1 MKDRLWHNNRKPASA
16 ELSLKTSSHKSDSLW
31 EQTAETWRG
40 QTAWMF
46 LCDSHVSCDGGN
58 ASLLWASNITP
69 AWKQVWNR
77 EENLKYDV
85 KITHFCKG
93 FSERLSGELYTE
105 ETSCCSG
112 WAHLRLHWSVNASL
126 PEETFGGCRAPRGL
140 ICVFTVLSSLTQTQL
155 CLCCIQGA
163 SVIRLPWG
171 ALLLGNQTQMLK
183 NKRRGTL
190 WEAPCGSQIRRAQAA
205 GHVTMPAHKSDWTLK
220 ERWRAGFSNTF
231 IHKHRNR
238 AASKAFQNDVN
249 QTNQ

>member
-1 MKDRLWHNNRKPASA
+1 MLKSLIFVKVSQNVYQVNFTLKRLPVALVGPTWGYTGLWTPRCLRKRLVDA
-16 ELSLKTSSHKSDSLW
+16 E
-31 EQTAETWRG
+31 
-40 QTAWMF
+40 
-46 LCDSHVSCDGGN
+46 
-58 ASLLWASNITP
+58 
-69 AWKQVWNR
+69 
-77 EENLKYDV
+77 
-85 KITHFCKG
+85 
-93 FSERLSGELYTE
+93 
-105 ETSCCSG
+105 
-112 WAHLRLHWSVNASL
+112 HL
-126 PEETFGGCRAPRGL
+126 GGL

>member
-85 KITHFCKG
+85 KIIHFCKG

-126 PEETFGGCRAPRGL
+126 PEETFGGCRAPRWTHL
-140 ICVFTVLSSLTQTQL
+140 CFYCFIFPHTNTTVSVLHSRSLCYQVALRSSAF
-155 CLCCIQGA
+155 G
-163 SVIRLPWG
+163 
-171 ALLLGNQTQMLK
+171 
-183 NKRRGTL
+183 
-190 WEAPCGSQIRRAQAA
+190 
-205 GHVTMPAHKSDWTLK
+205 KS
-220 ERWRAGFSNTF
+220 NP
-231 IHKHRNR
+231 
-238 AASKAFQNDVN
+238 DVKK
-249 QTNQ
+249 